1 MIRAFLKYWL
11 PVILWMALIFS
22 ASSDRSSGQRSSR
35 IIGPIV
41 RWLVPNIS
49 QKNLDAIVHA
59 GRKTAHVTEYA
70 ILALLLFRALQKN
83 RSRQGDDANSSFPWR
98 AAALAFGIT
107 VLYAITDEFHQTF
120 VPSRQGHVQDVLIDS
135 CGAAA
140 GLLVLWI
147 IHRWRKRA
155 WPSLPVRSSS
165 NWHS

>member
-1 MIRAFLKYWL
+1 
-11 PVILWMALIFS
+11 MALIFS
-22 ASSDRSSGQRSSR
+22 ASSDRSSGHRSSR

-41 RWLVPNIS
+41 RWLAPNIS
-49 QKNLDAIVHA
+49 EKNLNTIVHVV
-59 GRKTAHVTEYA
+59 RKTAHVTEYA
-70 ILALLLFRALQKN
+70 VLAMLLFRALRKP
-83 RSRQGDDANSSFPWR
+83 RSRRGDEADTSQRAHVAPPGLFPCR

-147 IHRWRKRA
+147 IHRWRKCT
-155 WPSLPVRSSS
+155 
-165 NWHS
+165 